1 MSVLRDMSHVLTSVF
16 GCRHERLSR
25 LFTIHDESYMV
36 CLSCGHRVLY
46 SVDAMRPLSR
56 RELRHR
62 RWLHQQEAQSVQASA
77 NTESDPILAA

>member
-36 CLSCGHRVLY
+36 CLSCGYRVFY

-56 RELRHR
+56 RELQR
-62 RWLHQQEAQSVQASA
+62 RRALHKLESQSMQVSA
-77 NTESDPILAA
+77 KTEGGPTLAA